1 METQLLKLEY
11 NFGGAQTDSYSYA
24 PRIGFHWS
32 GRVASQIALASNGE
46 IRILDNPGSGYE
58 DLRANKIFAQ
68 SEMQAPIYYD
78 LNNTGYYLHADS
90 TSRLNAVDMNS
101 GTLRGSLVVPSD
113 KRGYGMFGTYSS
125 TKTQSIWSMGTA
137 YRSNDSGTNF
147 GNLYG
152 LAYKHTNNGTGGT
165 MAGGH
170 MMVWCQ
176 NGTPYAAMGSNIWT
190 SGNVTAYSD
199 RRVKTNLELIPNA
212 LEKVQKLNG
221 YTFDRT
227 DVKHN
232 ELGEVIGAI
241 RQTGVVA
248 QEVLEVLPE
257 AVTGSEEEHYSVA
270 YGNMVGLLIEA
281 IKEQQTQIEGLSSQI
296 KSLKEN
302 NYDNQ

>member
-1 METQLLKLEY
+1 MFPAANSVSVIAFGATGDSGEPWQSILGYSDRLETRYRGTWEQRQY
-11 NFGGAQTDSYSYA
+11 
-24 PRIGFHWS
+24 
-32 GRVASQIALASNGE
+32 
-46 IRILDNPGSGYE
+46 SGYVE
-58 DLRANKIFAQ
+58 ARG
-68 SEMQAPIYYD
+68 SSRAPIFYDSNDTNYYT
-78 LNNTGYYLHADS
+78 NPAS
-90 TSRLNAVDMNS
+90 TSRMNAIDFNS
-101 GTLRGSLVVPSD
+101 GTLRGSLVVPSN

-176 NGTPYAAMGSNIWT
+176 DGTPYAAMGSNIWT

-281 IKEQQTQIEGLSSQI
+281 IKEQQTQIEELSSQLN
-296 KSLKEN
+296 SLKEK
-302 NYDNQ
+302 